1 MSTGP
6 THAVMGLAAWGAV
19 SLLAIT
25 HGVHVDSHTWLAGAA
40 LTSGAALLPD
50 LDHPPAT
57 VSRSFGPLTRVISRG
72 VDLTSVG
79 IYNLTRLKGDPHRHG
94 GHRTFTHTAVFAGL
108 AGIVT
113 TSLVSLNNTWITAA
127 LLFFFAGLGVR
138 GLLHEWN
145 HAADTFVVIVFS
157 IAITWE
163 CWKWTQA
170 DAHAAGWF
178 GVAVIA
184 GCLAHCVG
192 DAVTEDGCPILW
204 PIPLGRHLWYP
215 IGLPKPMRYR
225 TGGKVEMLFVGPLC
239 TVLSIWLALL
249 TLQQLHLIGWL
260 DNVPLMPHMRWGF
273 THWRFTHA

>member
-1 MSTGP
+1 MIIVNAGPGAGTLLQSRPADHGGAMSTGP

-25 HGVHVDSHTWLAGAA
+25 HGVPMDSHTWLAGAA

-57 VSRSFGPLTRVISRG
+57 VSRSFGPLTKVISRG
-72 VDLTSVG
+72 VDLASVG
-79 IYNLTRLKGDPHRHG
+79 IYNMTRLKGDPHRNG

-108 AGIVT
+108 AGILI
-113 TSLVSLNNTWITAA
+113 TSLVSLNNTWLTAA
-127 LLFFFAGLGVR
+127 LLFFFSGLGVR

-145 HAADTFVVIVFS
+145 HAADTFV
-157 IAITWE
+157 
-163 CWKWTQA
+163 
-170 DAHAAGWF
+170 
-178 GVAVIA
+178 IA
-184 GCLAHCVG
+184 GCLAHCIG
-192 DAVTEDGCPILW
+192 DAVTEDGCPFLW

-239 TVLSIWLALL
+239 TVLSIWLALI

-260 DNVPLMPHMRWGF
+260 DHVPLVPHVNWNFSHWGF
-273 THWRFTHA
+273 THA

>member
-19 SLLAIT
+19 SLLAIA
-25 HGVHVDSHTWLAGAA
+25 HGVAMDSHTWLAGAA

-57 VSRSFGPLTRVISRG
+57 VSRSFGPVTKVLSRG
-72 VDLTSVG
+72 VDLGSVG
-79 IYNLTRLKGDPHRHG
+79 IYNLTRLKCDPHRNG
-94 GHRTFTHTAVFAGL
+94 GHRTFTHTMVFAAL
-108 AGIVT
+108 AGIAT
-113 TSLVSLNNTWITAA
+113 TSLVRLDNTWVTAV

-138 GLLHEWN
+138 GLLHEWD

-163 CWKWTQA
+163 CWKWVRDDQHT
-170 DAHAAGWF
+170 AGWF
-178 GVAVIA
+178 GVAVIV
-184 GCLAHCVG
+184 GCLAHCIG
-192 DAVTEDGCPILW
+192 DAITEDGCPMLW
-204 PIPLGRHLWYP
+204 PFPLGRRLWRP
-215 IGLPKPMRYR
+215 IGPPTPMRYR

-239 TVLSIWLALL
+239 TVLSVWLAAI

-260 DNVPLMPHMRWGF
+260 DHIPLVPHVNLAFLH
-273 THWRFTHA
+273 H